1 MGRSASTST
10 HFFLVLAAGAEFSG
24 NPGQQF
30 RRGIAQADPQHAG
43 RLPLRL
49 AVVPA
54 DVLTHLVDGH
64 FPIAAPVH
72 IGYRRDDLA
81 LVGVGEILFS
91 GHGLPQAMRSLPDN
105 LWVSADDSPGSGRG
119 RFEGAPRRP

>member
-1 MGRSASTST
+1 MIFGRRCGSSIASW
-10 HFFLVLAAGAEFSG
+10 FL
-24 NPGQQF
+24 P
-30 RRGIAQADPQHAG
+30 QAPSSPHAG

-105 LWVSADDSPGSGRG
+105 LWVSADDSPGSGR
-119 RFEGAPRRP
+119 